1 MASTNLDHKTHK
13 SDWHPCKQ
21 CNSMVC
27 DNLCS
32 NQRRKSAASQN
43 GTNSSPPPPPP
54 YSSKDKSDKSDSKG
68 GEAAKR

>member
-1 MASTNLDHKTHK
+1 MPSMNLDHKTHK
-13 SDWHPCKQ
+13 SDWYPCKQ

-32 NQRRKSAASQN
+32 TQRRKSAVSQN
-43 GTNSSPPPPPP
+43 GTNSSPPPA
-54 YSSKDKSDKSDSKG
+54 YSKKNESDKSESKG

>member
-1 MASTNLDHKTHK
+1 MPSTNLDSKTHK

-32 NQRRKSAASQN
+32 NQRRKSAVSQN
-43 GTNSSPPPPPP
+43 GADSSPPPP
-54 YSSKDKSDKSDSKG
+54 YTKKDKSDKSDSKG
-68 GEAAKR
+68 GEVAKR

>member
-1 MASTNLDHKTHK
+1 MPSSNLDYKTHK

-32 NQRRKSAASQN
+32 TQRRKLAASQS
-43 GTNSSPPPPPP
+43 GTDSSPPPP
-54 YSSKDKSDKSDSKG
+54 YSKKVKSDKSDSEG